1 MTEEEK
7 KEFEEFLQWKAE
19 KAKLAEQTGLDK
31 QVEQP
36 EMSKQTDSSVECE
49 ADAPQQKDS
58 AQDTTKT
65 SVDVPKENNSG
76 LFIMV
81 AAVVGI
87 FLLFLVV
94 SLVGNKQSTKNSKED
109 LTLIEDDEYEIVDT
123 AAVAKADDGG
133 STNNI
138 VTWDFSIEKDEMTDT
153 KNIWAKII
161 SDNHIPQSFPYEGYT
176 YATITIRYMKKYG
189 YDAIIS
195 ISKGQIHGSRYNG
208 DNYITARFD
217 EGTPKKYTFTEAADG
232 SSEMVFLVSKS
243 DFIKRCK
250 QAKDIKIEIPIYQ
263 AGRPIF
269 TFHVDEPLVWRE
281 E

>member
-19 KAKLAEQTGLDK
+19 KAKQAEQAEQDK
-31 QVEQP
+31 QVEQS
-36 EMSKQTDSSVECE
+36 EINQQTDSPVESE
-49 ADAPQQKDS
+49 VNVPQQHDS
-58 AQDTTKT
+58 NQNMTKT
-65 SVDVPKENNSG
+65 SSDVPKESNSG
-76 LFIMV
+76 LLIIA
-81 AAVVGI
+81 AAVVGV

-94 SLVGNKQSTKNSKED
+94 GLSSNKQSDVSFVEA
-109 LTLIEDDEYEIVDT
+109 EDDEYETVET
-123 AAVAKADDGG
+123 AAVAEADDGG

-138 VTWDFSIEKDEMTDT
+138 VTWNFSIEKDEMTDT

-161 SDNHIPQSFPYEGYT
+161 SDNHISQSFPYEGYT

-232 SSEMVFLVSKS
+232 SSEMVFLVGKS

-250 QAKDIKIEIPIYQ
+250 QAKDIKIEVPLYQ

-269 TFHVDEPLVWRE
+269 TFHVDEPLVWRDE
-281 E
+281 